1 MYAVQHERRRMHDTF
16 IIVLP
21 MYRELYVRSTV
32 EESTAAAVAESSP
45 QAYAKMSLQH
55 YGPKLQSRMT
65 ESYFLLTAA
74 KKFSATC
81 MMSRAFHLKRTHG

>member
-45 QAYAKMSLQH
+45 QAYNKNTTYDFIRTTSL
-55 YGPKLQSRMT
+55 
-65 ESYFLLTAA
+65 
-74 KKFSATC
+74 
-81 MMSRAFHLKRTHG
+81 